1 MSMFDHK
8 RTWYMSSK
16 TDPKWNASGHSD
28 YVGGFDIP
36 IDCKN
41 KIEFLKKSMGE
52 PPEDL
57 IWGYMKD

>member
-1 MSMFDHK
+1 
-8 RTWYMSSK
+8 MSSK

>member
-1 MSMFDHK
+1 
-8 RTWYMSSK
+8 MSSK

-28 YVGGFDIP
+28 YVGGFGIP

-41 KIEFLKKSMGE
+41 KIEFLKKSLGE